1 MQSGI
6 FIYLNISITLNKNAV
21 HGDVSAMTP
30 GGVRIGTPALT
41 SRCFSESDFEKVG
54 EFLHEA
60 CLIALSIQASSGKML
75 KDFVAAMEREP
86 KIADLKERVEKFAR
100 SFPMPGFDPSLI
112 PAEFQH

>member
-1 MQSGI
+1 MLSVI

-21 HGDVSAMTP
+21 HGDVSAFTP

-41 SRCFSESDFEKVG
+41 SRSFTESDFEKVG

-75 KDFVAAMEREP
+75 KDFVAALENEP
-86 KIADLKERVEKFAR
+86 KIAELKGRIEAFAR
-100 SFPMPGFDPSLI
+100 SFPMPGFDPKLI
-112 PAEFQH
+112 PAEFHH

>member
-1 MQSGI
+1 ML
-6 FIYLNISITLNKNAV
+6 FPTFSITLNKNAV

-41 SRCFSESDFEKVG
+41 SRSFSESDFEQVG

-75 KDFVAAMEREP
+75 KDFVAAMENEP
-86 KIADLKERVEKFAR
+86 KIVELKGRVEAFAR
-100 SFPMPGFDPSLI
+100 SFPMPGFDPLLI
-112 PAEFQH
+112 ESEFHH